1 MANII
6 PVSDFRERIATIRS
20 RMRRQNLEALLIFS
34 QKRGHATYVSGYFP
48 NYHTNSAIVFLP
60 LEGEPILWIKFPFDL
75 PRARAASWF
84 SDIRGSVSEGMEGMV
99 SQCADEV
106 RARGFDRSRIGLVGT
121 DLAVDELSSS
131 LCAHLAKFLPGVQF
145 EPASDLV
152 NEVRLVKSRNEI
164 EVLRV
169 AAHIADLG
177 GQEFARAIKPGIK
190 QCDAAVTAECHMRRH
205 GAEECSIIVS
215 SGPSRMALPPTED
228 LFNHNDIVTCEITAR
243 YHGYW
248 AQICRVFT
256 IGKASADEKEIF
268 AACKSGYEAARAA
281 SRAGK
286 VVSAAHQAA
295 ISSIKAAGF
304 GDYIQ
309 YGAGHGVGLDLP
321 ELYPLDPHCH
331 GVFAPGVIMVIHP
344 AIWVPGRGTAF
355 VGGPV
360 AVSDGPADCLDSP
373 QAEIVEI

>member
-6 PVSDFRERIATIRS
+6 PESEFRERITNIRTL
-20 RMRRQNLEALLIFS
+20 MRRQNLEALLIFS

-60 LEGEPILWIKFPFDL
+60 LEGEPILWTKFPFDL
-75 PRARAASWF
+75 PRAKAASWF
-84 SDIRGSVSEGMEGMV
+84 SDIRGSVSEGLEGMV

-106 RARGFDRSRIGLVGT
+106 RARGFGRSKIGLVGT
-121 DLAVDELSSS
+121 DLAVDELSVS
-131 LCAHLAKFLPGVQF
+131 LTGHLSKFLPEVQF
-145 EPASDLV
+145 EPASSLV
-152 NEVRLVKSRNEI
+152 NEVRLIKSRNEI

-177 GQEFARAIKPGIK
+177 GQEFAKAIKPGVK
-190 QCDAAVTAECHMRRH
+190 HRDAAVTAEYHMRRE

-215 SGPSRMALPPTED
+215 SGPSRMALPPTDE
-228 LFNHNDIVTCEITAR
+228 LFNQGDIVTCEITAR

-248 AQICRVFT
+248 AQVCRVFT

-268 AACKSGYEAARAA
+268 AACKSGYEAAKAA
-281 SRAGK
+281 TRAGK
-286 VVSAAHQAA
+286 LVSSAHQAA
-295 ISSIKAAGF
+295 IAAITAAGF

-321 ELYPLDPHCH
+321 ELYPLDPHCD
-331 GVFAPGVIMVIHP
+331 GVYASGVIMVIHP

-360 AVSDGPADCLDSP
+360 AVSDGPADCLDTP
-373 QAEIVEI
+373 QVDVVEI